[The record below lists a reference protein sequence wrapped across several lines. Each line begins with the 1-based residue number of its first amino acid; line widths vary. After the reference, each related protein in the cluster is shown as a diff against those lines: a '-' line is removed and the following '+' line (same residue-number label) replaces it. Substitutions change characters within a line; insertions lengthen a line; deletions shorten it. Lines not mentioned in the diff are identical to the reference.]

1 MSLCEEPLINRFFSI
16 IGRLGIFGLLLE
28 PAHDLTLHQLRVLFH
43 LHYHG
48 DRTMGQIAA
57 KLQVSDPTATGVIDR
72 LVERELVERAADP
85 DDRRRVLVR
94 LTASGREQVLGM
106 RSAGAETVSAVFG
119 NLSSTQREALLSALE
134 PVEAL
139 LTPPSHPEEA
149 EN

>member
-16 IGRLGIFGLLLE
+16 LGRLGIFGLLLE

-48 DRTMGQIAA
+48 DRTMGQISA

-94 LTASGREQVLGM
+94 LTASGREHVLGM
-106 RSAGAETVSAVFG
+106 RSAGAETAGAVFG
-119 NLSSTQREALLSALE
+119 QLSSTQREALFAAVE
-134 PVEAL
+134 PVYRL
-139 LTPPSHPEEA
+139 LSPPSDPEEA